1 MARTPEANHGLRRD
15 HSCVL
20 RGTQARR
27 ARRTVHPAQAGSTET
42 QGAYS
47 LLKLTAPSGS
57 PWSTHH
63 THPATEAWYVLDGEL
78 TFRLGE
84 RILPAPAGSFV
95 LAPGE
100 TPHSQV
106 NSGPGPAEYLV
117 IFSPGGLEDFFL
129 HLSELI
135 ERARP
140 NQPNPD
146 ALNALAERYGIV
158 AV

>member
-1 MARTPEANHGLRRD
+1 MDSGGIARASSDGLQLAGPGGR
-15 HSCVL
+15 SIL
-20 RGTQARR
+20 LK
-27 ARRTVHPAQAGSTET
+27 AGSTET

-47 LLKLTAPSGS
+47 LLKFTAPPGS

-63 THPATEAWYVLDGEL
+63 VHAATEAWYVLDGEL

-84 RILPAPAGSFV
+84 TILPAPAGSFV
-95 LAPGE
+95 LAPGG

-117 IFSPGGLEDFFL
+117 ILSPGGLEDFSL
-129 HLSELI
+129 QLSRLI
-135 ERARP
+135 ESAQP
-140 NQPNPD
+140 NQPRPD
-146 ALNALAERYGIV
+146 ALNALAEQYGIV

>member
-1 MARTPEANHGLRRD
+1 MDSDGITRAPSEGLKLAGPGGR
-15 HSCVL
+15 SIL
-20 RGTQARR
+20 LK
-27 ARRTVHPAQAGSTET
+27 AGSTET
-42 QGAYS
+42 RGAYS
-47 LLKLTAPSGS
+47 LLKFTAPPGS

-63 THPATEAWYVLDGEL
+63 IHTATEAWYVLDGEL

-84 RILPAPAGSFV
+84 TILPAPAGSFV
-95 LAPGE
+95 LAPGG

-129 HLSELI
+129 HLSRLI
-135 ERARP
+135 ESARP
-140 NQPNPD
+140 NQPSPD

-158 AV
+158 TA

>member
-1 MARTPEANHGLRRD
+1 MDSGGITRASSEGLRLAGPGGR
-15 HSCVL
+15 SIL
-20 RGTQARR
+20 LK
-27 ARRTVHPAQAGSTET
+27 AGSTET

-57 PWSTHH
+57 PWSTQH

-95 LAPGE
+95 LAPGG